1 MNDLIKIAPS
11 EIDGK
16 YVQAVDARELHEFL
30 ESKQEFAHWIKGRV
44 KHYGF
49 TQGIDFTTFDNSVK
63 AETTYINT
71 KEYIL
76 TIDMAKEI
84 SMVERNEKGKQARTY
99 FIDCERKAKAIATDP
114 SAALNDPATMRG
126 LLLTYS
132 EKVLALESKV
142 DEQAPKVAGF
152 NIISDADGSFC
163 ITDVAKAI
171 QVRPKDLFQM
181 LSTSRWVYRRA
192 GGGGPWISYQHQ
204 MQRGTMTQKVTT
216 VELSDGSR
224 RATEQARVTPKGLA
238 ELSNSNMVRNA
249 RGY

>member
-142 DEQAPKVAGF
+142 DEQAPKVSGF
-152 NIISDADGSFC
+152 DLISDADGSLC
-163 ITDVAKAI
+163 ITDAAKTL
-171 QVRPKDLFQM
+171 QTRPKDLFLK
-181 LSTSRWVYRRA
+181 LSACNWIYRRA
-192 GGGGPWISYQHQ
+192 GGSHWIGYQYQ
-204 MQRGTMTQKVTT
+204 LKRGTLMHKVTT
-216 VELSDGSR
+216 VSRNDGTEKI
-224 RATEQARVTPKGLA
+224 TEQVRVTPKGLTELA
-238 ELSNSNMVRNA
+238 EKFSA
-249 RGY
+249 KAA

>member
-152 NIISDADGSFC
+152 DIISDADGSLC
-163 ITDVAKAI
+163 ITDAAKTL
-171 QVRPKDLFQM
+171 QTRPKDLFLK
-181 LSTSRWVYRRA
+181 LSACNWIYRRA
-192 GGGGPWISYQHQ
+192 GGSHWIGYQYQ
-204 MQRGTMTQKVTT
+204 LKRGTLMHKVTT
-216 VELSDGSR
+216 VSRNDGTEKV
-224 RATEQARVTPKGLA
+224 TEQVRITPKGLTELA
-238 ELSNSNMVRNA
+238 EKFSA
-249 RGY
+249 KAA

>member
-84 SMVERNEKGKQARTY
+84 SMVERNKKGKQARTY

-152 NIISDADGSFC
+152 DIISDADGSLC
-163 ITDVAKAI
+163 ITDAAKTL
-171 QVRPKDLFQM
+171 QTRPKDLFLK
-181 LSTSRWVYRRA
+181 LSACNWIYRRA
-192 GGGGPWISYQHQ
+192 GGSHWIGYQYQ
-204 MQRGTMTQKVTT
+204 LKRGTLMHKVTT
-216 VELSDGSR
+216 VSRNDGTEKV
-224 RATEQARVTPKGLA
+224 TEQVRITPKGLTELA
-238 ELSNSNMVRNA
+238 EKFSA
-249 RGY
+249 KAA